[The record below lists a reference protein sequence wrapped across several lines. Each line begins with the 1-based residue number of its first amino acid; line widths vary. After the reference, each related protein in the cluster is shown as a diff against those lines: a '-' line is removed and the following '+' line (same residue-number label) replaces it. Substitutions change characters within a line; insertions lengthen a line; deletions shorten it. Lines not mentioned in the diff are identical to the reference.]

1 MTDQCVALCA
11 REGGPAF
18 TQSKT
23 DPRVAKTAADCCFV
37 VEKKEQRKA
46 AVEHFISRVFDVVA

>member
-1 MTDQCVALCA
+1 MATVEAYQMTDQCVALCA

-46 AVEHFISRVFDVVA
+46 AVRL

>member
-46 AVEHFISRVFDVVA
+46 AVRLGTRLGQGA